1 MSLSTRSRSE
11 VPAGVPAR
19 GHSLLQVVGE
29 LLLTLGVLLLLFC
42 VYEVYGTNVVTGR
55 EQRQLGQDLAQ
66 DWAAPPAAGPT
77 KAVAREPPLGR
88 AFARLY
94 LPRLDGSSAL
104 VVVQG
109 VSVEDLK
116 KGPGHLPGSA
126 LPGERGNLVLSGHRT
141 TYGAPFSELD
151 RLRAGDAIV
160 VETRDTWF
168 TYRVTRQEVVQPDA
182 VEVTYPVPG
191 EPGAPPRERVITLT
205 TCHPRYS
212 ARQRL
217 IISGRLA
224 DRQPTASGRPAA
236 LGEA

>member
-1 MSLSTRSRSE
+1 VSVATRTRAR

-19 GHSLLQVVGE
+19 GPALLQGLGE

-42 VYEVYGTNVVTGR
+42 VYELYGTNLVTER
-55 EQRQLGQDLAQ
+55 EQRQLGQDLTRA
-66 DWAAPPAAGPT
+66 WAAPPAGPT
-77 KAVAREPPLGR
+77 RAAAREPALGQ

-94 LPRLDGSSAL
+94 LPRLDGSTAL

-109 VSVEDLK
+109 VSVADLK

-126 LPGERGNLVLSGHRT
+126 LPGELGNLVLSGHRT

-151 RLRAGDAIV
+151 RLRDGDAIV
-160 VETRDTWF
+160 VETRDSWF
-168 TYRVTRQEVVQPDA
+168 TYRVTGEQVVQPDA

-191 EPGAPPRERVITLT
+191 DAGARPTRRVITLT
-205 TCHPRYS
+205 TCNPKYS

-217 IISGRLA
+217 IVSGRLEG
-224 DRQPTASGRPAA
+224 RQPTSAGRPAA